1 MAILTSVRGYCIRVL
16 ICIFLIIVISS
27 VISCTSWPSVCLHW
41 RNVYLDLL
49 NFWLGCLFV
58 LILSCMSC
66 LCIFEIN
73 LLSIALF
80 TDIFSHF
87 ESFLF
92 ISFMVSSAA
101 QKLLNL
107 IRSHLFV
114 FIFLI
119 LGGGSKKIFLWFI
132 SKGTFPVFL
141 KEFYS
146 VWPYI

>member
-1 MAILTSVRGYCIRVL
+1 MRVLFSPYPIQHLLFPVFLIILIATLTGGRPHITVVL
-16 ICIFLIIVISS
+16 ICIFLIISDVEDLFIYLLAICMSS
-27 VISCTSWPSVCLHW
+27 LEKCLF
-41 RNVYLDLL
+41 RSAYFLI
-49 NFWLGCLFV
+49 GLFV
-58 LILSCMSC
+58 LILSCMSF

-92 ISFMVSSAA
+92 ILFMVSFGA

-119 LGGGSKKIFLWFI
+119 LGGGSKKIL
-132 SKGTFPVFL
+132 L
-141 KEFYS
+141 
-146 VWPYI
+146 

>member
-1 MAILTSVRGYCIRVL
+1 MVL
-16 ICIFLIIVISS
+16 HCGFDLHLIMSDVEYLFMCLLAICISSLKKCLFRSFSHFLIV
-27 VISCTSWPSVCLHW
+27 
-41 RNVYLDLL
+41 
-49 NFWLGCLFV
+49 LFV
-58 LILSCMSC
+58 SQVVTCMGY

-119 LGGGSKKIFLWFI
+119 LGGGSKKIFL
-132 SKGTFPVFL
+132 
-141 KEFYS
+141 
-146 VWPYI
+146 